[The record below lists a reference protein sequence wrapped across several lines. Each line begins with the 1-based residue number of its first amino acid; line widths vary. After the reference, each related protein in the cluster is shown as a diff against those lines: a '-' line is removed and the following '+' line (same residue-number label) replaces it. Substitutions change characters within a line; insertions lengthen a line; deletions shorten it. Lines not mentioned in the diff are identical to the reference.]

1 MLGAVLL
8 AVVATSPASV
18 TAPGGTAAGL
28 AVVPARADGAR
39 MAEWHLSALGATDAW
54 RESTGEGVTV
64 AVVDSGVDSKQADLA
79 GQVIVPGRDFVM
91 PGGDGTYD
99 PAGHGTA
106 VATLIAGRSDD
117 AGVEGLAPD
126 VKILPVRVLN
136 EQRRYDDPLV
146 VAQGIRFAVDYG
158 AKVINLSL
166 GGATESDAIRAAIEF
181 AFAHDVVVVACTG
194 NVGAFADG
202 DQVWYPAREPGV
214 IAVAGMDKDTIWAGS
229 VTGPQTVLTAPAA
242 GLQAP
247 IPGGGYGRVYGT
259 SFAAPLVSATAA
271 LVRSKSPSLKAGDVV
286 NRLITTAADLG
297 QPGRDDT
304 YGYGEVDPLRALT
317 EVIPMIGRNPLGDV
331 TPLGESG
338 FGPAP
343 GVGAAGAP
351 IEAGASGVAAA
362 WPTTPSDMPQGTRW
376 IRLGAIL
383 TVLVALTA
391 ATAVCRTRVAAT
403 RPDARIRPPPG

>member
-8 AVVATSPASV
+8 AVVAASPASV

-28 AVVPARADGAR
+28 AVAPTRADAAR
-39 MAEWHLSALGATDAW
+39 TAEWHLSALGATEAW

-99 PAGHGTA
+99 PAGHGTS

-117 AGVEGLAPD
+117 AGVEGLAPG

-136 EQRRYDDPLV
+136 EERKYDDPLV
-146 VAQGIRFAVDYG
+146 VAQGIRFAVEYG

-166 GGATESDAIRAAIEF
+166 GGATESDAIRAAIEY

-214 IAVAGMDKDTIWAGS
+214 IAVAGMDKDTLWAGS

-271 LVRSKSPSLKAGDVV
+271 LVRAKSPGLRAGDVV
-286 NRLITTAADLG
+286 NRLITTATDLG

-317 EVIPMIGRNPLGDV
+317 DVIPMIGRNPLGDV

-343 GVGAAGAP
+343 GAGV
-351 IEAGASGVAAA
+351 AGGSGESGMAAA
-362 WPTTPSDMPQGTRW
+362 WPTAPADLPLGTRW
-376 IRLGAIL
+376 IRFAAAL
-383 TVLVALTA
+383 TLLVALTA
-391 ATAVCRTRVAAT
+391 ATAVFRTSLAAT
-403 RPDARIRPPPG
+403 RADARIRPPPA

>member
-8 AVVATSPASV
+8 AVVAASPASV

-28 AVVPARADGAR
+28 AVVPTRADAAR
-39 MAEWHLSALGATDAW
+39 TAEWHLSVLGATEAW

-99 PAGHGTA
+99 PAGHGTS

-117 AGVEGLAPD
+117 SGVEGLAPG

-136 EQRRYDDPLV
+136 EDRKYEDPLV

-166 GGATESDAIRAAIEF
+166 GGAAESDAIRAAIEY

-214 IAVAGMDKDTIWAGS
+214 IAVAGMDKDTLWAGS

-271 LVRSKSPSLKAGDVV
+271 LVRAKSPGLRAGDVV
-286 NRLITTAADLG
+286 NRLITTAVDLG

-317 EVIPMIGRNPLGDV
+317 DVIPMIGRNPLGDV

-343 GVGAAGAP
+343 GAGAAGGP
-351 IEAGASGVAAA
+351 GESGMAAA
-362 WPTTPSDMPQGTRW
+362 WPTAPADLSLGTRW
-376 IRLGAIL
+376 IRFAAIL
-383 TVLVALTA
+383 ALLVALTA
-391 ATAVCRTRVAAT
+391 ATAVFRTILAAT
-403 RPDARIRPPPG
+403 PADAPIRPPPA